1 MKNSKSSLACLLAIG
16 ILTPLCSQSVK
27 ASAPDINVVQQSSSI
42 TGTVTDGTDPIIGAT
57 IKVKG
62 DKAGAITDLDGK
74 FSIKVRPGTM
84 LEISYVGYIT
94 TEVKAR
100 QGMTVVLKEDNKALD
115 EVVVTALGIKRE
127 RKALGYGVGEVKGE
141 ELQKAKET
149 NVINS
154 LAGKVA
160 GLVVSQTAGGA
171 SGSTRVILR
180 GSTEMTGNNQPL
192 YVVDGVPLDN
202 TNFGSAGTY
211 GGYDLGDG
219 ISSINP
225 DDIETM
231 SVLKGP
237 AASALYGSRAATD
250 TRLPQQD
257 VQLRTAR
264 TLQQLVGGL
273 RLQRHDG
280 R

>member
-16 ILTPLCSQSVK
+16 MLTPLCSQSVK
-27 ASAPDINVVQQSSSI
+27 ASAPDINMVQQASSI

-219 ISSINP
+219 YR
-225 DDIETM
+225 
-231 SVLKGP
+231 
-237 AASALYGSRAATD
+237 ASTPTTSRPC
-250 TRLPQQD
+250 RC
-257 VQLRTAR
+257 
-264 TLQQLVGGL
+264 
-273 RLQRHDG
+273 
-280 R
+280 

>member
-62 DKAGAITDLDGK
+62 DKAGAITELNGK